1 MLCDRD
7 SNLAVV
13 EMEPYTD
20 CVYQANKR
28 METLLLKLWKTQKLE
43 VSVVLHRKRQQF
55 QGYYRKA
62 IINYIGRPDDINRC
76 IG

>member
-1 MLCDRD
+1 MSLNRHHMRYISMLCDRD

-13 EMEPYTD
+13 
-20 CVYQANKR
+20 
-28 METLLLKLWKTQKLE
+28 E